1 MSPKVRSVGL
11 NCHRTNATVSYAEPT
26 TLLITCMDRRVNP
39 DVYLKMDLGS
49 TFILR
54 NPGNFVPHAADVPTS
69 QSSSEL
75 AALEMTV
82 NMLNLKNIIVCGH
95 SDCKAIHTL
104 RGLKQCC
111 VPPEAHQG
119 PLATWLKTGG
129 KRTWYKYLTEQQK
142 EGYHTMFSN
151 ISDSRLM
158 SRLDP
163 ESKLC
168 TEDRI
173 SQINVLQ
180 QIENICSH
188 NFLQDTLRGNSVQL
202 QGMWVDVHD
211 QTTHIFNWQKMRFI
225 EVQNVKEQVHDRT

>member
-1 MSPKVRSVGL
+1 M
-11 NCHRTNATVSYAEPT
+11 
-26 TLLITCMDRRVNP
+26 
-39 DVYLKMDLGS
+39 
-49 TFILR
+49 F
-54 NPGNFVPHAADVPTS
+54 
-69 QSSSEL
+69 
-75 AALEMTV
+75 
-82 NMLNLKNIIVCGH
+82 
-95 SDCKAIHTL
+95 KAIHTL

-151 ISDSRLM
+151 ISDSRFM

-173 SQINVLQ
+173 SQVSLRKYLPPPPQWMAPSYSMATHQIINP
-180 QIENICSH
+180 
-188 NFLQDTLRGNSVQL
+188 
-202 QGMWVDVHD
+202 
-211 QTTHIFNWQKMRFI
+211 
-225 EVQNVKEQVHDRT
+225 